1 MISYVPWSMGT
12 RVLRRRLV
20 GPSLVVSVGSDQN
33 GFRTDGRHVFGG
45 SGPAKNATRNGRSAP
60 RPSLA
65 RHNHVSVLVGSVGS
79 LVRSIAPI
87 HKNCN
92 VLTLFLVG
100 SLTICMCPPCR
111 RRWRM
116 NDPSVLTHTHAHTYF
131 TDGRACRNDNALI
144 FLHFSRSSSIL
155 LVVFFY

>member
-1 MISYVPWSMGT
+1 MCGGVVPNMISYVPWSMGT

-65 RHNHVSVLVGSVGS
+65 RSTQSRECVGWFGWFVGWF
-79 LVRSIAPI
+79 VRLHPSTKIATVA
-87 HKNCN
+87 HF
-92 VLTLFLVG
+92 LTLFLVG

-116 NDPSVLTHTHAHTYF
+116 NDPSF
-131 TDGRACRNDNALI
+131 
-144 FLHFSRSSSIL
+144 
-155 LVVFFY
+155 